1 MKHVGKMK
9 NNGARIA
16 VAYRT
21 LPGDSGSALV
31 IGTGNLPPSWH
42 DSLMSLIQDPS
53 GQQANELADIL
64 SVRRFPDG
72 NNMLQALHA
81 GGHLKKVPTS
91 GVLMTPTGNQNVT
104 VVLSELNQII
114 AEQRGVSVDDLAIKD
129 GSVDTNPKTSKK
141 VDEELSAVNN
151 QSNALNDPGKTTSSS
166 VNYEE
171 PAVNVPTEPLTP
183 TQLRSKADALFKEAQ
198 ALRKQADA
206 VDPPKSKKKQVADA
220 DAS

>member
-9 NNGARIA
+9 NNGARVA

-31 IGTGNLPPSWH
+31 IGTGSLPDTWH
-42 DSLMSLIQDPS
+42 DTLMSLIQDPS

-64 SVRRFPDG
+64 AVRKFPDG
-72 NNMLQALHA
+72 RNILEALHV

-91 GVLMTPTGNQNVT
+91 GVLMTPTGNPNVT
-104 VVLSELNQII
+104 VLLSELNQLI
-114 AEQRGVSVDDLAIKD
+114 AEQRGVSVDDLAIRD
-129 GSVDTNPKTSKK
+129 GSIKDTTKTNKA
-141 VDEELSAVNN
+141 VNEELDATIEVPVIP
-151 QSNALNDPGKTTSSS
+151 ADDPSRTTSGS

-171 PAVNVPTEPLTP
+171 SSQEALSP
-183 TQLRSKADALFKEAQ
+183 TQLRSKADKLFKEAQ

-206 VDPPKSKKKQVADA
+206 LDPPKSKKKTPVEVE
-220 DAS
+220 

>member
-9 NNGARIA
+9 NNGAKVA

-31 IGTGNLPPSWH
+31 IGTGSLPDTWH
-42 DSLMSLIQDPS
+42 DTLKSLIQDPS

-64 SVRRFPDG
+64 AVRKFPDG
-72 NNMLQALHA
+72 RNILEALHV

-91 GVLMTPTGNQNVT
+91 GVLMTPTGNPNVT
-104 VVLSELNQII
+104 VLLSELNQLI
-114 AEQRGVSVDDLAIKD
+114 AEQRGVSVDDLAIRD
-129 GSVDTNPKTSKK
+129 GSIKDTTKTNKA
-141 VDEELSAVNN
+141 VNEELDATIEVPVIP
-151 QSNALNDPGKTTSSS
+151 ADDPSRTTSGS

-171 PAVNVPTEPLTP
+171 SSQEALSP
-183 TQLRSKADALFKEAQ
+183 TQLRSKADKLFKEAQ

-206 VDPPKSKKKQVADA
+206 LDPPKSKKKNPVEVE
-220 DAS
+220 